1 MPRRSW
7 PLTVLALMLALPFLY
22 MISVSFM
29 GDVELLRWPPALIP
43 RAPTIQ
49 NYVAAYQ
56 ALPYQGVLLNTAL
69 LAGCVMVAQV
79 ITSAAAGYAFA
90 RIRFPG
96 RDGVFRVT
104 VALLTIPTI
113 LLLIPRYLLVN
124 AVGLVDTYPGL
135 ISTELV
141 SVWGIILMRQT
152 FLMLPRDVEEAA
164 RLDGAGEWT
173 LFWRVTLPLARPA
186 VIVLAV
192 LAFVDQWRSFLWPL
206 LVTQV
211 PQMAVGEV
219 ALARF
224 HATYAG
230 NWPYQMAAAVLVTLP
245 VLVVGIVAQRFV
257 MQGSPAHR
265 RARAPVG
272 GWMMARLLQ
281 RPSCRRHVPLHF
293 AAATWTVAQVHQ
305 SESGGRCAPVYAVD
319 VGAAGRRD
327 VAGRAHRAECA
338 PPARPATSPIPGSL

>member
-7 PLTVLALMLALPFLY
+7 PLGILALILALPFFY
-22 MISVSFM
+22 MVSVSFM
-29 GDVELLRWPPALIP
+29 GDVELLRWPPALLP
-43 RAPTIQ
+43 RSPTMQ

-56 ALPYQGVLLNTAL
+56 ALPYQRVLLNTAL
-69 LAGCVMVAQV
+69 LAGCVMLAQV

-90 RIRFPG
+90 RVRFPG
-96 RDGVFRVT
+96 KSGVFRVT
-104 VALLTIPTI
+104 VALLAIPTI
-113 LLLIPRYLLVN
+113 LLLIPRYLLVS
-124 AVGLVDTYPGL
+124 ALGFVDTYPGL

-152 FLMLPRDVEEAA
+152 FLTLPRDVEEAA

-206 LVTQV
+206 LVTQL

-245 VLVVGIVAQRFV
+245 VLLVGIVAQRFV
-257 MQGSPAHR
+257 MQGAR
-265 RARAPVG
+265 LTGARAR
-272 GWMMARLLQ
+272 L
-281 RPSCRRHVPLHF
+281 
-293 AAATWTVAQVHQ
+293 
-305 SESGGRCAPVYAVD
+305 
-319 VGAAGRRD
+319 
-327 VAGRAHRAECA
+327 
-338 PPARPATSPIPGSL
+338 